1 MTFKG
6 ARTARFASITARAH
20 RAGTFLLLLGASV
33 ASTHAACTSFGESP
47 ASPDA
52 AVVAPV
58 DASMPPTEDA
68 TVVQVPPN
76 LTLPASAEIRR
87 GDSLKVDFA
96 VAAPPDVPLVGDIVA
111 GPKPIVTGIT
121 VRNVVFDAKTGK
133 GSFEIVT
140 APTTKT
146 APANL
151 EVSLQGPRSSN
162 RANLKLDVLGRPG
175 ELDESF
181 GTGGTV
187 IEVSPPRGM
196 DVGSATV
203 DTNGALYLTGQNNG
217 VPTIRKYTAAGIVD
231 TTFGKS
237 GEVTLDGYNGRLT
250 GIHARPDGKLAIGVN
265 GTTPK
270 GFNGY
275 TRGTVSGNGGF
286 DPRTFDTNIDCSILG
301 AFRATVFTLH
311 VCSSA
316 TSWYVFTPDFAG
328 SVSAPN
334 WGSPSQG
341 YASGD
346 DMTIQ
351 DYIEGPNFG
360 FALGMGPIAGTFV
373 AVRLTRNGLIDT
385 AFGTNGRVVIQ
396 VPTEVYAFRYYG
408 AAFDDAGN
416 VYVAGSTQSLD
427 GEIVVFRFSSTTGVL
442 DATYGFARITKTPD
456 ISIKTELSP
465 RAFVRTS
472 DGFYVMGTATG
483 ISGWTFLLSRLD
495 LAGNIDRGFGTAG
508 ALRLRVAPPTSNH
521 QLGAALYD
529 TPPHKLTLVGYHRNN
544 ASSDTRGISL
554 ARVWR

>member
-6 ARTARFASITARAH
+6 FSRAR
-20 RAGTFLLLLGASV
+20 RAGSLLLLTAFGFGSA
-33 ASTHAACTSFGESP
+33 HAACTSFSEAP
-47 ASPDA
+47 AAPDA
-52 AVVAPV
+52 AAPSSV
-58 DASMPPTEDA
+58 DASQPQEEDA
-68 TVVQVPPN
+68 TVVQSVPN
-76 LTLPASAEIRR
+76 LTIQASAEVRR
-87 GDSLKVDFA
+87 GDSLKVDFT
-96 VAAPPDVPLVGDIVA
+96 VSAPTNVPLVGDIVA
-111 GPKPIVTGIT
+111 GTKPAVVGIT
-121 VRNVVFDAKTGK
+121 VRNVAFDAKTGK
-133 GSFEIVT
+133 GSLEIVT
-140 APTTKT
+140 EPTTKT
-146 APANL
+146 APANI

-162 RANLKLDVLGRPG
+162 RANLKLEVLGRPG

-187 IEVSPPRGM
+187 IEVSPPQGM
-196 DVGSATV
+196 DVGSANV
-203 DTNGALYLTGQNNG
+203 DATGALYLAGQNNG
-217 VPTIRKYTAAGIVD
+217 IPTIRKYTAAGIVD

-265 GTTPK
+265 GTTPR

-275 TRGTVSGNGGF
+275 TRGTVSGSGAF
-286 DPRTFDTNIDCSILG
+286 DARTFETDIDCSILG

-311 VCSSA
+311 VCSGA

-360 FALGMGPIAGTFV
+360 FALGAGPIPGTFV
-373 AVRLTRNGLIDT
+373 AVRLTRNGMIDT

-396 VPTEVYAFRYYG
+396 FPTEVYAFRYYG

-416 VYVAGSTQSLD
+416 VYVAGSTQSQD
-427 GEIVVFRFSSTTGVL
+427 GEVVVFRFSSTTGVL

-495 LAGNIDRGFGTAG
+495 LAGTLDSGFGTAG